1 MNNLD
6 LAVIKARIADR
17 CDPDYVVDVLGL
29 TTEQILDRFEDV
41 LLEKIHEW
49 SEVEDPD

>member
-6 LAVIKARIADR
+6 LQEVKARIAER

-29 TTEQILDRFEDV
+29 TTEEILDRFEDK
-41 LLEKIHEW
+41 LLEKIDEW
-49 SEVEDPD
+49 SEVEDPE

>member
-6 LAVIKARIADR
+6 MEEVKQRIADR

-29 TTEQILDRFEDV
+29 TTKQILDRFEDV
-41 LLEKIHEW
+41 LAEKIHEW
-49 SEVEDPD
+49 SEVEDPE